1 MNGAPDYSRFLCH
14 LCGIL
19 ALVVGMLNPMEWQSR
34 AADGVAYAVTIKPT
48 GIAEIDAPATQSAE
62 LVQLREK
69 APVGGFALIARARG
83 DIRRLDDVL
92 NSQGYYDGSVTVSID
107 GRSIDD
113 PNLADA
119 LDSRPAGAP
128 PVQVTVTLTPG
139 PQFHLGQIRV
149 TGDVPQADRA
159 RLGLAPGQPARAADV
174 LAAGSRLEAALKEEG
189 HALAKV
195 EAPVA
200 TLDPAA
206 KAVDVTFPVTAGPR
220 VDLGPITVT
229 GLSAV
234 NPGIVY
240 ERLPIHQGEQYSTS
254 KLQNAQTELND
265 LGVFSSVRIQP
276 TTSLDPQGQLPVQF
290 IVAESPRHAIN
301 LTGAYSTD
309 LGPTVA
315 ASWKDRNLFG
325 NAEQLTITA
334 ASSAGGTAERSAG
347 YSLTGQFIKPDFLA
361 RHQSL
366 QVDLGAIKQDLLAYN
381 QTAVIGDV
389 LLKRKFSTTWSG
401 SIGIAAEQEQIK
413 QQGITRDFTL
423 VGIPVGAN
431 YDNTDSVLDPT
442 HGVRMAVSVTPTESL
457 GHRDATFVIGQSAA
471 STYFDLASP
480 GRTVLA
486 LRGLF
491 GEVLGASQF
500 ELPPDKRFY
509 AGGSATV
516 RGYRYQSVGPRFPD
530 NTPQGGISIAA
541 GTIELRQRIGQQ
553 FGVAGFVDAGQV
565 SANRNPFEGGVRV
578 GAGLG
583 GRYYSPIGPLRVD
596 IAVPLNRQR
605 KDDLLEVYIGIGQ
618 AF

>member
-1 MNGAPDYSRFLCH
+1 MNGAPDYSRSLRR
-14 LCGIL
+14 LCGML
-19 ALVVGMLNPMEWQSR
+19 ALFSGILSPMEWQSW
-34 AADGVAYAVTIKPT
+34 AADGLAYAVTIKPT
-48 GIAEIDAPATQSAE
+48 GIATIDAPATQSAE
-62 LVQLREK
+62 LIQLRAK

-92 NSQGYYDGSVTVSID
+92 HSQGYYDGSVTVSID

-119 LDSRPAGAP
+119 LDSRPAGAA

-139 PQFHLGQIRV
+139 SQFHLGQINV
-149 TGDVPQADRA
+149 AGDVPPADRA
-159 RLGLAPGQPARAADV
+159 RLGLTPGQPALAADV
-174 LAAGSRLEAALKEEG
+174 LAAGSRLEAALKEDG

-195 EAPVA
+195 AAPVA
-200 TLDPAA
+200 TLVPAS
-206 KAVDVTFPVTAGPR
+206 KTLDVTFPVTPGPR
-220 VDLGPITVT
+220 VDLGPITVS
-229 GLSAV
+229 GLKEV
-234 NPGIVY
+234 HPGIVY
-240 ERLPIHQGEQYSTS
+240 ERLPIHQGELYSTS
-254 KLQNAQTELND
+254 KLQTAQNELTD
-265 LGVFSSVRIQP
+265 LGVFSSVRLQP
-276 TTSLDPQGQLPVQF
+276 TTSLDAQGQLPIQF
-290 IVAESPRHAIN
+290 IVAERPRHAVN

-309 LGPTVA
+309 LGPTVS

-325 NAEQLTITA
+325 NAEQLTVTA
-334 ASSAGGTAERSAG
+334 ASSAGGTAERNPG

-366 QVDLGAIKQDLLAYN
+366 QIDLGAIKQSLLAYD
-381 QTAVIGDV
+381 QVAVTGDV
-389 LLKRKFSTTWSG
+389 LLNRKFSRTWSG

-413 QQGITRDFTL
+413 QQGTTRDFTL

-431 YDNTDSVLDPT
+431 YDNTDSLLDPT

-457 GHRDATFVIGQSAA
+457 GHRDTTFVIGQAGA
-471 STYFDLASP
+471 STYFDLAAP

-486 LRGLF
+486 FRGLF

-500 ELPPDKRFY
+500 QLPPDKRFY

-530 NTPQGGISIAA
+530 QTPEGGVSIAA

-596 IAVPLNRQR
+596 IAVPLNRQP
-605 KDDLLEVYIGIGQ
+605 KDDLLELYIGIGQ